1 MWVRAR
7 QWRRGALSA
16 IGFQLSA
23 STDFHRFAQI
33 WVLVGSDE
41 CAEQLAP
48 SPSVSCCSMS
58 AYQGLRPWQHS
69 SALRAVGCA
78 ASARPPGGNMS
89 CSMSAYQGLRPWL
102 RSRALRAETG
112 TIHCP
117 PGTTFH
123 TLCEGT
129 GHVPPPSAL
138 RAGTGIVRCPPT
150 RDFVPGYVR
159 APSGREEDGDL
170 APQPTSIPLRPEGG

>member
-1 MWVRAR
+1 
-7 QWRRGALSA
+7 
-16 IGFQLSA
+16 
-23 STDFHRFAQI
+23 
-33 WVLVGSDE
+33 
-41 CAEQLAP
+41 
-48 SPSVSCCSMS
+48 
-58 AYQGLRPWQHS
+58 
-69 SALRAVGCA
+69 
-78 ASARPPGGNMS
+78 
-89 CSMSAYQGLRPWL
+89 MSAYQGLRPWL

-129 GHVPPPSAL
+129 GHVPPPSAP
-138 RAGTGIVRCPPT
+138 RAGTGVVQCPPT

-159 APSGREEDGDL
+159 SPSGREEDGDL